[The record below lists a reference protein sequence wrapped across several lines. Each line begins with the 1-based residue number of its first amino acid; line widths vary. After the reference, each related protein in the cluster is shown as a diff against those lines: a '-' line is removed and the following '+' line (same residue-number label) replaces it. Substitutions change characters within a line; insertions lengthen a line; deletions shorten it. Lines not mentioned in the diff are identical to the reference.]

1 MRESDYAHL
10 YSVSFPFW
18 GSIIVAQRARLCAVS
33 RYIRVSSGTLISDGT
48 REGVLTLRSGTAR
61 AFLLSEEGREI
72 SLFPLA
78 AGDPFFFSVPDVSV
92 PAGVLLSAETDC
104 ECCFIPH
111 AAFAE
116 IAARQPAMEI
126 FALQSSLRRAAEIN
140 SLLRGILLTGVAQRI
155 AAFLAEESARC
166 GSRILSLTQ
175 EEIAR
180 KTGSAREVV
189 SRTLKDFS
197 LRGMVETGRG
207 KLRITNPA
215 ALAEISRKGR

>member
-10 YSVSFPFW
+10 YSASFPFW
-18 GSIIVAQRARLCAVS
+18 GSITVAQRARLCAIS
-33 RYIRVSSGTLISDGT
+33 RYIRVSGGTLISDGT
-48 REGVLTLRSGTAR
+48 RDGVLTLRSGSAR

-78 AGDPFFFSVPDVSV
+78 AGEPFFFSVPDATV

-116 IAARQPAMEI
+116 IACRQPSMEI
-126 FALQSSLRRAAEIN
+126 FALQSALRRAAGIN
-140 SLLRGILLTGVAQRI
+140 ALLREILLTGVAQRI
-155 AAFLAEESARC
+155 AAFLAEESARR
-166 GSRILSLTQ
+166 GGRLLTLTQ

-197 LRGMVETGRG
+197 MRGIVETGRG
-207 KLRITNPA
+207 KIRITAPD
-215 ALAEISRKGR
+215 ALAEISQKGR